1 MARLPLL
8 AFTSVA
14 AIALATQPAHAQ
26 HDYFFG
32 DSDLE
37 QGNFQRLAGTS
48 AEDNAPYYC
57 DGGLCRDSNGPV
69 WAERLSP
76 GVMPVLAAPSFNGS
90 LNFAV
95 SGAHMTDRGDP
106 SLPVDTG
113 VTRQIARFAAL
124 QDKGAIRVG
133 GGDRFFLHAGT
144 NDLTRLLAGDSPD
157 AIRADIVSAA
167 TDHVATL
174 AGRGARTI
182 VVATVQPVQYLP
194 LFGEGELAGLRDA
207 MGGFVAGIN
216 TDLVASLARLRPRLA
231 QGTNL
236 ILVDQQAFFERLRT
250 GYLALGFTS
259 FDTPCY
265 DADAGKLCAQDRAGQ
280 SARVFF
286 DSNHFSAKGHVLLAD
301 WYRATLDGASG
312 EAARGAARTMDAL
325 FTGARDIARETD
337 AARALAAG
345 PGDRFGL
352 FAAPLLGT
360 VRYAEAGLHLRQ
372 RGGLIGVQGRLGA
385 NGFVALSGAWLE
397 QRARGAGADRFTMR
411 EWSVSGAAGIT
422 LGGARVALHASYA
435 RPRVEGFARDTH
447 ALGVVATGETRGTR
461 YAVGIEA
468 AGSTMLLPGLR
479 LSSRS
484 RLDYA
489 HGTLDGFAEGNATG
503 LALGYGRQSAGL
515 VTLDTQTRLS
525 LALAGRTDGFALTP
539 YVELDDREQLHGR
552 KHRIGSTLLDNLANP
567 ASTEVWTL
575 AGQGMALRGG
585 VEAAL
590 GKVVRLDLSY
600 ARSFTGP
607 GERSDGVAAR
617 IAFVF

>member
-1 MARLPLL
+1 MARLFFL
-8 AFTSVA
+8 ALASAA
-14 AIALATQPAHAQ
+14 AIAAQPAYAQ

-48 AEDNAPYYC
+48 VEENAPYYC
-57 DGGLCRDSNGPV
+57 DAGLCRESNGPV

-95 SGAHMTDRGDP
+95 SGAHMTWRGDP

-113 VTRQIARFAAL
+113 VTRQIESFAAL
-124 QDKGAIRVG
+124 QDGGAIRVG

-157 AIRADIVSAA
+157 AIRTDIVAA
-167 TDHVATL
+167 VSDHVGTL

-207 MGGFVAGIN
+207 MGSFVTGIN
-216 TDLVASLARLRPRLA
+216 KDLVASLARLRSGLP

-250 GYLALGFTS
+250 RYRALGFTS

-265 DADAGKLCAQDRAGQ
+265 DADTGKLCAQDRAGQ
-280 SARVFF
+280 DKRVFF
-286 DSNHFSAKGHVLLAD
+286 DSNHFSAAGHVLLAD

-312 EAARGAARTMDAL
+312 AAARSAARTMDAL
-325 FTGARDIARETD
+325 FTGAQDLARETE
-337 AARALAAG
+337 AARALATR
-345 PGDRFGL
+345 PGSGFAM
-352 FAAPLLGT
+352 FAAPVFGT
-360 VRYAEAGLHLRQ
+360 ARYAGAGLGLRQ
-372 RGGLIGVQGRLGA
+372 RGGLIGAQAGLGA

-397 QRARGAGADRFTMR
+397 QRARIAGGDRFTAR
-411 EWSVSGAAGIT
+411 EWSVWGTAGIT
-422 LGGARVALHASYA
+422 LGDASLALHAGYA
-435 RPRVEGFARDTH
+435 RPQIEGFARDTH
-447 ALGVVATGETRGTR
+447 ALGVIATGETRGAR
-461 YAVGIEA
+461 YTIGIEA
-468 AGSTMLLPGLR
+468 MGSTMLAPGLR

-484 RLDYA
+484 RLDYI
-489 HGTLDGFAEGNATG
+489 HGTLDGFSEGNASG

-515 VTLDTQTRLS
+515 LTLDSHARLS
-525 LALAGRTDGFALTP
+525 FALAGRPNGFAVAP
-539 YVELDDREQLHGR
+539 YVELEDRERLHGSS
-552 KHRIGSTLLDNLANP
+552 HRIASTLIGNLANT
-567 ASTEVWTL
+567 ATTEVETL
-575 AGQGMALRGG
+575 AGEGTTLRGG
-585 VEAAL
+585 LEVAM
-590 GKVVRLDLSY
+590 GKAVRLDLSY

-607 GERSDGVAAR
+607 GERSDSVAAR
-617 IAFVF
+617 IAFAF